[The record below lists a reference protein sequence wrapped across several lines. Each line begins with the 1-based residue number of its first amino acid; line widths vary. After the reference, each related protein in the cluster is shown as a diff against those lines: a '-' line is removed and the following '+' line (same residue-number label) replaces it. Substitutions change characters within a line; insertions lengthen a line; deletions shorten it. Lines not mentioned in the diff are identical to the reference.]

1 MKITTSEIIKLIRES
16 LDEADLKVL
25 LEGPISG
32 GGMGASDTRPT
43 AGIQRFGQTRGFN
56 PKAAEAF
63 AAKFNYDFDKIAAL
77 QNDEAFMSNDATRKQ
92 WAEFNDYAATN
103 LPPEWKAKWQL
114 AVSKANKAAE
124 HELSAQKP
132 GLIKRVVGSVANK
145 LGQLAGGKKLSGSS
159 IQEIEAL
166 VGQVLVLEQQK
177 ILENEI
183 AAWGFVKKLQEA
195 KKV

>member
-1 MKITTSEIIKLIRES
+1 MKTSEIIKLIRES
-16 LDEADLKVL
+16 LEETDLQVL

-32 GGMGASDTRPT
+32 GGMGDSGSRPT
-43 AGIQRFGQTRGFN
+43 ARIQRFGQTRGFN
-56 PKAAEAF
+56 PQSAEAF

-77 QNDEAFMSNDATRKQ
+77 QNDEAFMSNDATRKA

-124 HELSAQKP
+124 RELNPS
-132 GLIKRVVGSVANK
+132 LVKRVAGNVVDK

-159 IQEIEAL
+159 IQEVETL
-166 VGQVLVLEQQK
+166 VAQVLVLEQQK
-177 ILENEI
+177 ILENEV

-195 KKV
+195 KA